1 MMEIN
6 DIKNIWKEQ
15 KAIDVQIRTSE
26 HYSGLLDQIKKNE
39 KKTKRTYVFMSII
52 MLLTIYV
59 IDKTAIENIPGK
71 TVLTWIGFGL
81 IFTAIV
87 GMIYVSWSTV
97 IKFKINN
104 VTESSM
110 DFLKQA
116 KEKMALR
123 NKIRTIGIPIYITM
137 LTAGISLVYI
147 QITAPMK
154 IELRVLTFTLL
165 YLFLI
170 IITWISVR
178 KEKKKY
184 LRKVKPIE
192 DKIDE
197 FLSME

>member
-1 MMEIN
+1 MEIN

-123 NKIRTIGIPIYITM
+123 NKIRTIGIPIYITV